1 MDVYFDLK
9 QTASIDTLVSVQA
22 ENNQNVWKLSFSN
35 SKLIRFF
42 VDVILFFQTAIT
54 YHYAR
59 LVRDFLSLLRATIC
73 H

>member
-54 YHYAR
+54 YAR